1 MARPKVKINANRGL
15 RLKQICDEKG
25 ITQTQLS
32 KLVNISQQAISN
44 MINGNATVTETTAIE
59 VIKVFP
65 EYRYEWLMD
74 FDNVNTKEEK
84 KIQVW
89 EQEGKITTSTVQLIA
104 ASFRQQGYEMKMCTP
119 ANVPEGYKFHNN
131 DGYYL
136 FGKGNDPIVI
146 SVDDYFKMEAS
157 ILEFTEF
164 VTSKYLKKEGKA

>member
-65 EYRYEWLMD
+65 EYCYEWLMD
-74 FDNVNTKEEK
+74 FDNVKTKEEK
-84 KIQVW
+84 KIQMW
-89 EQEGKITTSTVQLIA
+89 EQEGRITTSTVRLIA

-119 ANVPEGYKFHNN
+119 ANTPEGYKFHNK

-136 FGKGNDPIVI
+136 FRKDSDPIVI
-146 SVDDYFKMEAS
+146 SVDDYFRMEAS

>member
-74 FDNVNTKEEK
+74 FDNVKTKEEK
-84 KIQVW
+84 KIQ
-89 EQEGKITTSTVQLIA
+89 G
-104 ASFRQQGYEMKMCTP
+104 
-119 ANVPEGYKFHNN
+119 
-131 DGYYL
+131 
-136 FGKGNDPIVI
+136 
-146 SVDDYFKMEAS
+146 
-157 ILEFTEF
+157 
-164 VTSKYLKKEGKA
+164 